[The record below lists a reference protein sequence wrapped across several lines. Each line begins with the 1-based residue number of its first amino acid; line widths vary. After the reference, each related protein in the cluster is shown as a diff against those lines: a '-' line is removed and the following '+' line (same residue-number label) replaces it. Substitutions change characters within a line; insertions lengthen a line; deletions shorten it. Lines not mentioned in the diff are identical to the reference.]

1 MGTQTTNLCTPYYE
15 PGARVTGRAFG
26 APVVGKRFVA
36 IAAKKDPGSAG
47 LDAGATGGNI
57 NIAPAAA
64 NDAKYFGVAEHDA
77 AIGKTTAVLRGSGFI
92 VPVTAGAAITAGQ
105 KLAVGALGKAIPVA
119 TTETYVGLAITDAA
133 TDADC
138 VVALAA

>member
-1 MGTQTTNLCTPYYE
+1 VGVQTTNLCTPYYE
-15 PGARVTGRAFG
+15 PGARPTGRAFG
-26 APVVGKRFVA
+26 SAVVGKRFVA

-57 NIAPAAA
+57 LIAPAGA
-64 NDAKYFGVAEHDA
+64 NDAKTFGVAEHDA
-77 AIGKTTAVLRGSGFI
+77 AIGKTTAVLRGGFI

-119 TTETYVGLAITDAA
+119 TTETMVGLALTDAA
-133 TDADC
+133 LDADC
-138 VVALAA
+138 VVALV